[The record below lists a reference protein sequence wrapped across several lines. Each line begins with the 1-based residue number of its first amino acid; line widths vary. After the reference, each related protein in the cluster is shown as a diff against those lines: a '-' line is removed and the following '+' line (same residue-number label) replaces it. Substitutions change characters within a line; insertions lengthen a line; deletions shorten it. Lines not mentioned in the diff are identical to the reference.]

1 MRKLILVLAACLA
14 ALSLRAQQ
22 YPELGAKLD
31 AYYAALMGETASVQM
46 KECDFLVES
55 CQDSLVRQF
64 VALHI
69 YDHYLRSRI
78 MGDDAVA
85 VHMVDRWFASGAIPM
100 HSDTDLLNAKVF
112 AEFNRSSLVGVP
124 APSVRLRDPA
134 GTWVELPRKGACSVL
149 YFYDTGCATCKV
161 ETGRLKAL
169 VAENRWDVSVYAI
182 YVGADASA
190 WEAYRQGFDGVVHLW
205 DPGMESDWQRLYG
218 VLKTPQLVLVGDDG
232 LVSGRGLDTPAL
244 RLLLERTFSPEQYVY
259 GEPARMEQLS
269 RLFAPYGDTLRT
281 QDVLDVADYLAAR
294 TFGEGDVDAFKQ
306 VTGDLLYYLSS
317 RKTEACRDAVAPFV
331 ERFIRIPDVWTSAAD
346 TLQVLSLADMLCT
359 LSARTPVGEP
369 VPDMAVPGVLRRRP
383 CLFFRDGKEGTFKL
397 RKLKGSP
404 AYVVFY
410 SAGCSACA
418 ELLSQVDSL
427 VSARRRMRVL
437 LVDMDAIMTDQPE
450 LAGQLLDT
458 FDLSGLPFVLE
469 LDRKGIVRHRYVDLT
484 NNH

>member
-1 MRKLILVLAACLA
+1 MRKGILVLAACLA
-14 ALSLRAQQ
+14 ALTLRAQQ

-31 AYYAALMGETASVQM
+31 AYFAALMGESASVQIQ
-46 KECDFLVES
+46 ECDFLVES

-85 VHMVDRWFASGAIPM
+85 VHMVDRWFSSGAIAM
-100 HSDTDLLNAKVF
+100 HSDTDLMNAKVF
-112 AEFNRSSLVGVP
+112 AEFNRSSLVGAP
-124 APSVRLRDPA
+124 APSVRLRNPA
-134 GTWVELPRKGACSVL
+134 GDWVELPRKGECSVL
-149 YFYDTGCATCKV
+149 YFYDTGCSTCKV

-169 VAENRWDVSVYAI
+169 VAEKRWDVPVYAI

-190 WEAYRQGFDGVVHLW
+190 WEAWRRDFDGVVHLW
-205 DPGMESDWQRLYG
+205 DPDMESDWQRLYG

-232 LVSGRGLDTPAL
+232 LVAGRGLDTPAL

-259 GEPARMEQLS
+259 GEPAQLEQLS

-331 ERFIRIPDVWTSAAD
+331 DRFIRIPDVWTSAAD
-346 TLQVLSLADMLCT
+346 TLQVLSLADMLCA

-369 VPDMAVPGVLRRRP
+369 VPDLAVPGVLRRRP
-383 CLFFRDGKEGTFKL
+383 CLFFRDGKEGTYKL
-397 RKLKGSP
+397 RRLKGSP

-418 ELLSQVDSL
+418 ELLSRVDSL

-450 LAGQLLDT
+450 LAGQLLDS